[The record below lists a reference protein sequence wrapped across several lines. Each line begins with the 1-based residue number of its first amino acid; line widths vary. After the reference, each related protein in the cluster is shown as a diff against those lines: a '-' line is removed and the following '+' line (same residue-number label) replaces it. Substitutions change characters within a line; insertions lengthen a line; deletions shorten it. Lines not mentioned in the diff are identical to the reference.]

1 MIKMQKY
8 INNIASIKNWLK
20 YFLIPSAIVVF
31 SSTVVLSENVP
42 TTPAETPTCEGD
54 CKNHVNP
61 RAELL
66 LAAISNYQDIYAK
79 GGWER
84 FPVGNTIK
92 VHDKDSRIPAVR
104 RILSVMGDYKVESDE
119 ATDVDPEILDE
130 SLSEAVKKFQER
142 HGLEIDGAIGKKTQE
157 ALAVPVEFRIAQMKA
172 TLERMQEMPELA
184 KRYVLVNTAGFY
196 LEAVDNDHT
205 AINSRII
212 VGQPKHATPLFHRN
226 IFQVSFNPQWHV
238 PPSIA
243 RNEMMGKLR
252 DDPDYFVKGNYVIK
266 DGGGE
271 VINAE
276 DIDWDNQSGETYKF
290 VQRSGSGNALGKIKF
305 NLPDTNNIYLH
316 STGTPKLFAK
326 AYRALSHGCIRV
338 EKAREL
344 AHFVMN
350 GMEGWN
356 DEKIDKFYDGSQSK
370 IVTVEP
376 VEVYLS
382 YWTSW
387 VDDAT
392 KQPHFYADVYGR
404 DKKRVAEILEEMKNP
419 EEANLSTKVE

>member
-1 MIKMQKY
+1 
-8 INNIASIKNWLK
+8 
-20 YFLIPSAIVVF
+20 
-31 SSTVVLSENVP
+31 
-42 TTPAETPTCEGD
+42 
-54 CKNHVNP
+54 
-61 RAELL
+61 
-66 LAAISNYQDIYAK
+66 
-79 GGWER
+79 
-84 FPVGNTIK
+84 
-92 VHDKDSRIPAVR
+92 
-104 RILSVMGDYKVESDE
+104 
-119 ATDVDPEILDE
+119 
-130 SLSEAVKKFQER
+130 
-142 HGLEIDGAIGKKTQE
+142 
-157 ALAVPVEFRIAQMKA
+157 
-172 TLERMQEMPELA
+172 
-184 KRYVLVNTAGFY
+184 
-196 LEAVDNDHT
+196 
-205 AINSRII
+205 
-212 VGQPKHATPLFHRN
+212 
-226 IFQVSFNPQWHV
+226 
-238 PPSIA
+238 
-243 RNEMMGKLR
+243 MMGKLR

-404 DKKRVAEILEEMKNP
+404 DKKRVAEILEEMKALD
-419 EEANLSTKVE
+419 EETANILNAIQEMV